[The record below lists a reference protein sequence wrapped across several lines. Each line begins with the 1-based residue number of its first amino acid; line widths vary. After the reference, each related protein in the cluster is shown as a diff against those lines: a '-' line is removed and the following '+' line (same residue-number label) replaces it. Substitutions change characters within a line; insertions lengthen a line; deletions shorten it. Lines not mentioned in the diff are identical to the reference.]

1 MKPIYLI
8 INILTIAFPLVRS
21 FEPKINYA
29 KKWFALFPSIIITAA
44 FFIIWDVIFTK
55 NGVWGFNEFYL
66 IGVSIFGLP
75 LEEWLFFIT
84 VPFASVFIYECV
96 KYFSPSVPTNK
107 TVQILSL
114 ALSLAL
120 LSLAAWNSEKNYTFW
135 NFLFTGIFLLTVA
148 IRNPHWLGKFWMA
161 YFIHLMPFLI
171 VNGILTGS
179 MLKEPIVWYND
190 AHNLSIRIFTIP
202 IEDTIYAL
210 LLLLMNIVLYE
221 FILSQKSTNK
231 APSQSVKQSC

>member
-8 INILTIAFPLVRS
+8 INILTITFPLVRS

-29 KKWFALFPSIIITAA
+29 KKWFALFPAIIITAA

-55 NGVWGFNEFYL
+55 NGVWGFNEIYL
-66 IGVSIFGLP
+66 VGISIVGLP

-96 KYFSPSVPTNK
+96 KYFLPSVPTNRII
-107 TVQILSL
+107 QIASL

-120 LSLAAWNSEKNYTFW
+120 LCLAIWNSEKSYTFW
-135 NFLFTGIFLLTVA
+135 NFLFTGIFLLLIA
-148 IRNPHWLGKFWMA
+148 LRNPQWLGQFWTA
-161 YFIHLMPFLI
+161 YFIHLIPFLI

-179 MLKEPIVWYND
+179 MLAEPIVWYNN
-190 AHNLSIRIFTIP
+190 AHNLSIRIFSIP

-210 LLLLMNIVLYE
+210 LLLIMNITLYE
-221 FILSQKSTNK
+221 FILLKKSTNK
-231 APSQSVKQSC
+231 ARS